1 MGLFFADKKSGEAPN
16 RKSREQ
22 CWESRD
28 IFFKCL
34 DNIKVIDPLDPEK
47 GQEIKKNCGKEDQ
60 QFQKDCVAS
69 WVKYFKQ
76 KRPFDKKKAKI
87 LKQAKDEGAEVI
99 QMSGYRK

>member
-1 MGLFFADKKSGEAPN
+1 MGL
-16 RKSREQ
+16 REQ